1 MKKASPELV
10 EFLASED
17 SEKIRIADLYSF
29 NLANG
34 TILTYTSADF
44 DIIHKDLIYSCD
56 SACISRSEISWDCG
70 LSVDDVTIELNPS
83 DNNFVGG
90 VRMIEAFRNG
100 TFDGAGVQMDLAF
113 YKNGWP
119 RMSSEAAP
127 APANKEPLVL
137 ENMFSGNV
145 DVEEVSG
152 SYVKLNV
159 KSLTELLNQDFP
171 SAVYQASCSYSL
183 YCNACGVER
192 ENHSEENSVESGST
206 RKKIVCFLSRTGSYY
221 QNGVIEFI
229 SGPNKNIKKSIKQQ
243 SNGLLE
249 LSTPLPFEPK
259 KGDWFIISAGCDKT
273 ISMCKQKFNNL
284 ANYNGTPFIPKADS
298 SL

>member
-17 SEKIRIADLYSF
+17 SEKIRIADLYRF
-29 NLANG
+29 KLTNG
-34 TILTYTSADF
+34 TVLAYTSADF
-44 DIIHKDLIYSCD
+44 DITYKDLLYSCD

-83 DNNFVGG
+83 DENLVGT

-100 TFDGAGVQMDLAF
+100 TFDGAEVQMDLAF
-113 YKNGWP
+113 YKDGWD
-119 RMSSEAAP
+119 
-127 APANKEPLVL
+127 KEPLVL

-183 YCNACGVER
+183 YCNACGVKKED
-192 ENHSEENSVESGST
+192 HSEENTVESGST
-206 RKKIVCFLSRTGSYY
+206 RKKIVCYLYRTGSYY

-229 SGPNKNIKKSIKQQ
+229 SGANKNIKKSIKQQ

-259 KGDWFIISAGCDKT
+259 KGDWFIVSAGCDKT
-273 ISMCKQKFNNL
+273 ISMCKQKFFNL

>member
-1 MKKASPELV
+1 
-10 EFLASED
+10 
-17 SEKIRIADLYSF
+17 
-29 NLANG
+29 
-34 TILTYTSADF
+34 
-44 DIIHKDLIYSCD
+44 
-56 SACISRSEISWDCG
+56 
-70 LSVDDVTIELNPS
+70 
-83 DNNFVGG
+83 
-90 VRMIEAFRNG
+90 
-100 TFDGAGVQMDLAF
+100 
-113 YKNGWP
+113 
-119 RMSSEAAP
+119 
-127 APANKEPLVL
+127 
-137 ENMFSGNV
+137 MFSGNV

-183 YCNACGVER
+183 YCNACGVKKED
-192 ENHSEENSVESGST
+192 HSEENTVESGST
-206 RKKIVCFLSRTGSYY
+206 RKKIVCYLYRTGSYY

-229 SGPNKNIKKSIKQQ
+229 SGANKNIKKSIKQQ

-259 KGDWFIISAGCDKT
+259 KGDWFIVSAGCDKT
-273 ISMCKQKFNNL
+273 ISMCKQKFFNL